1 MKSEAWEVFQD
12 LIASFGMTTTVAFV
26 RHRSAHAKT
35 GNRILKNFPRLTL
48 ACLVTAA
55 CAASSVRTSI
65 PGANGPRTRAERTG
79 YKETSHY
86 DDVIAFL
93 DSLHGRREL
102 AFGSI
107 GKTTQGR
114 DIPYVIASRPRV
126 STPAEARRSA
136 KPIVYI
142 QGNIHAGEVEG
153 KEALL
158 ALLRDLTSSP
168 AQNVLDAVVLIAVPI
183 YNADGNE
190 KFASQVVNRGSQNG
204 PEIVGERANGQGFD
218 LNRDYIKAEA
228 PETRASLAMFNAWD
242 PDVFVDLHTTDGSYH
257 GYALTYAPPLNPAAP
272 LGVFTREMIMP
283 ELRTRMQK
291 RGFATF
297 DYGDFISDDT
307 LSKGWVTFDSRPR
320 FGTNYYGLRGRI
332 AILSEAYS
340 HDPFEGRV
348 ASTYAFVQ
356 EILSVVA
363 ERAATIRKLT
373 EDASAGRVAV
383 VTQDCFSNGCT
394 PAQIVIRPDGLISS
408 IPIRSEMVAAP
419 MPIDVV
425 AEDLERTGD
434 STRTQPGVRTGF
446 RRTGRFHAVKMPVFD
461 RFNPTLFA
469 PAPSAYAIAAADTQT
484 VRLLR
489 LHGIV
494 VDSLSGAATA
504 QASTFI
510 VDSTIVSPRAFQGHH
525 EARLV
530 GRWMA
535 EPRQLPAGTYIARTG
550 QALGILLVYLL
561 EPQSDDGLVT
571 WNFFDGAL
579 LSGAAYPVL
588 RLMNV
593 PRPVSR

>member
-1 MKSEAWEVFQD
+1 MGCTSGGARPAVD
-12 LIASFGMTTTVAFV
+12 I
-26 RHRSAHAKT
+26 
-35 GNRILKNFPRLTL
+35 
-48 ACLVTAA
+48 TAEK
-55 CAASSVRTSI
+55 
-65 PGANGPRTRAERTG
+65 GPRTRAERSG

-86 DDVIAFL
+86 ADVVVFL
-93 DSLHGRREL
+93 DSLHGRSEL
-102 AFGSI
+102 SFGSI
-107 GKTTQGR
+107 GRTTQGR

-126 STPAEARRSA
+126 STPAEARSLGR
-136 KPIVYI
+136 PIVYI

-158 ALLRDLTSSP
+158 ALLRDLTSSRAP
-168 AQNVLDAVVLIAVPI
+168 NVLDAVVLIAVPI

-190 KFASQVVNRGSQNG
+190 KFAAQARNRGSQNG
-204 PEIVGERANGQGFD
+204 PEIVGERANAQGLD

-272 LGVFTREMIMP
+272 LGAFTRDLIMP
-283 ELRTRMQK
+283 ALRARMER
-291 RGFATF
+291 RGFHTF

-307 LSKGWVTFDSRPR
+307 LSKGWTTFDSRPR

-332 AILSEAYS
+332 GILSEAFS
-340 HDPFEGRV
+340 HDPFERRV

-363 ERAATIRKLT
+363 ERAATIRRLT
-373 EDASAGRVAV
+373 TEASTNHAV
-383 VTQDCFSNGCT
+383 DLTQDCFSNGCT
-394 PAQIVIRPDGLISS
+394 SPQIVTRADGLTSS

-419 MPIDVV
+419 SLIDVV

-434 STRTQPGVRTGF
+434 STRTQPGVPKGL

-461 RFNPTLFA
+461 RFKPTLFA
-469 PAPSAYAIAAADTQT
+469 PPPVAYAIAASDTQA

-494 VDSLSGAATA
+494 VDSLSAAASA
-504 QASTFI
+504 QADNF
-510 VDSTIVSPRAFQGHH
+510 VADSTTFSPRAFQGHH
-525 EARLV
+525 EARVV
-530 GRWMA
+530 GRWMS
-535 EPRQLPAGTYIARTG
+535 EPRELRARTYIVRTR
-550 QALGILLVYLL
+550 QPLGILLVYLL

-571 WNFFDGAL
+571 WNCFDGAL
-579 LSGAAYPVL
+579 TSGAAYPVL
-588 RLMNV
+588 RLMND

>member
-1 MKSEAWEVFQD
+1 
-12 LIASFGMTTTVAFV
+12 
-26 RHRSAHAKT
+26 
-35 GNRILKNFPRLTL
+35 
-48 ACLVTAA
+48 
-55 CAASSVRTSI
+55 
-65 PGANGPRTRAERTG
+65 
-79 YKETSHY
+79 
-86 DDVIAFL
+86 VIAFL
-93 DSLHGRREL
+93 DSLHGRSEL
-102 AFGSI
+102 SFGSI

-126 STPAEARRSA
+126 STPAEARSLGR
-136 KPIVYI
+136 PIVYI

-158 ALLRDLTSSP
+158 ALLRDLTSSRAP
-168 AQNVLDAVVLIAVPI
+168 NVLDSVVLIAVPI

-204 PEIVGERANGQGFD
+204 PEIVGERANGQGLD

-272 LGVFTREMIMP
+272 LGAFTRDLIMP
-283 ELRTRMQK
+283 VLRERMQK

-307 LSKGWVTFDSRPR
+307 LSKGWATFDSRLR

-332 AILSEAYS
+332 GILSEAFS
-340 HDPFEGRV
+340 HDPFERRV
-348 ASTYAFVQ
+348 AATYAFAQ

-363 ERAATIRKLT
+363 ERAATIRRLT
-373 EDASAGRVAV
+373 TEASTNHAV
-383 VTQDCFSNGCT
+383 DLTQDCFSNGCT
-394 PAQIVIRPDGLISS
+394 SPQVLTRPDGLTSS

-419 MPIDVV
+419 SPIDVV

-434 STRTQPGVRTGF
+434 STRTEPGVPKGL

-461 RFNPTLFA
+461 RFKPTLFA
-469 PAPSAYAIAAADTQT
+469 PPPVAYAIAASDTQA

-494 VDSLSGAATA
+494 VDSLSAAASA
-504 QASTFI
+504 QAGTFI
-510 VDSTIVSPRAFQGHH
+510 ADSAIFSSRAFQGHH
-525 EARLV
+525 EARVV
-530 GRWMA
+530 GRWMS
-535 EPRQLPAGTYIARTG
+535 EPRDLPAGTYIVRTG
-550 QALGILLVYLL
+550 QPLGILLVYLL

-571 WNFFDGAL
+571 WNCFDGAL
-579 LSGAAYPVL
+579 TSGAAYPVL
-588 RLMNV
+588 RLMND